1 MEYNRKE
8 KKWESQYW
16 HPTVTTDSV
25 VFGFEGESLH
35 ILLIKRNLEPFKDKW
50 ALPGGFIRE
59 DDITA
64 KDGAYRELQE
74 ETSIDT
80 KGIYL
85 EEFKLKNEIKGI
97 IRLGEFN
104 WNKKF
109 IFYHNQNF
117 KKHKILN

>member
-25 VFGFEGESLH
+25 VFGFEGEGLH

-59 DDITA
+59 EDITA
-64 KDGAYRELQE
+64 KDDQ
-74 ETSIDT
+74 
-80 KGIYL
+80 
-85 EEFKLKNEIKGI
+85 
-97 IRLGEFN
+97 
-104 WNKKF
+104 NKKEDNRPVNYLLNRVYSLTP
-109 IFYHNQNF
+109 ICYIYSHENSSSF
-117 KKHKILN
+117 KKIYFT